1 MDPAMELTERKFRH
15 WCRLIESHTGIA
27 VSDCWADFAR
37 RRMVEHQSFFRQAE
51 DSPGN
56 LQALVDRLLIKETR
70 FFRHPPS
77 FNYVANILTGGPDVP
92 GSDPQSEPPSGFSLW
107 SVGCASGEEAYSL
120 AILSEQLC
128 QAGKLSSPFRLLAT
142 DVSQSALDVAS
153 CGEYPRSRLKHL
165 NAMQHAWFEPAGDK
179 FLRVRATLKQ
189 RVVFARHN
197 LLDPLPGK
205 TFDVIFCQN
214 LLVYVAPTRRK
225 MLLEKLAGALKPGGR
240 LVLAPG
246 EFSGAPPEALV
257 RDRCDPGVLAYR
269 RSPNSAWGHKWH

>member
-37 RRMVEHQSFFRQAE
+37 RRMVEHQSLFRQAE
-51 DSPGN
+51 DSRES

-77 FNYVANILTGGPDVP
+77 FNYVANILTGGSNFPE
-92 GSDPQSEPPSGFSLW
+92 SDPQSKPPSGFSLW

-120 AILSEQLC
+120 AMLSEQLC
-128 QAGKLSSPFRLLAT
+128 QADKLSSQFRLLAT
-142 DVSQSALDVAS
+142 DVSRSALDVARR
-153 CGEYPRSRLKHL
+153 GEYPRSCLRHL
-165 NAMQHAWFEPAGDK
+165 NAMQHTWFESAGDK
-179 FLRVRATLKQ
+179 FLRVRAILKK
-189 RVVFARHN
+189 RVVFALHN

-257 RDRCDPGVLAYR
+257 RDRCDAGVLAYR
-269 RSPNSAWGHKWH
+269 RSPNSAWGH

>member
-1 MDPAMELTERKFRH
+1 MELTERKFRH

-179 FLRVRATLKQ
+179 FLRVRATLKK
-189 RVVFARHN
+189 RVVFAWHN

-246 EFSGAPPEALV
+246 EFFGAPPEALV

>member
-15 WCRLIESHTGIA
+15 WCRLVESHTGIT

-37 RRMVEHQSFFRQAE
+37 RRMVEHQSFSRQPE
-51 DSPGN
+51 DSGES

-77 FNYVANILTGGPDVP
+77 FNYVARVLSGDSDVSE
-92 GSDPQSEPPSGFSLW
+92 SDSQPEPPSGFSLW

-120 AILSEQLC
+120 AMLSEQLC

-142 DVSQSALDVAS
+142 DLSRSALDIARR
-153 CGEYPRSRLKHL
+153 GEYLRSRLRHL
-165 NAMQHAWFEPAGDK
+165 NAMQQGWFESAGDK
-179 FLRVRATLKQ
+179 FLRVGATLKK
-189 RVVFARHN
+189 RVVFAQHN

-225 MLLEKLAGALKPGGR
+225 MLLEKLAGALKPAGR
-240 LVLAPG
+240 LILAPG
-246 EFSGAPPEALV
+246 EFFGTPPKVLI
-257 RDRCDPGVLAYR
+257 RDRCDPAVLAYR
-269 RSPNSAWGHKWH
+269 RSPNPARGH